1 MKKVPIMSGN
11 SGGNQQKDNTVL
23 FYTRTVKY
31 AREKKEETM
40 EERTIAALIEM
51 GIPANLKGFDYI
63 CDAMRIYAQ
72 DESYVTSKRIALYE
86 RIAKKRGTTSS
97 RVKRCIRSAFEKAVV
112 YGNLASLNKYMTASQ
127 KPTNGNLLACL
138 YRKLKLMELKKREQE
153 K

>member
-1 MKKVPIMSGN
+1 MGTNK
-11 SGGNQQKDNTVL
+11 KDNTVL

-31 AREKKEETM
+31 AREKNKEETM

-63 CDAMRIYAQ
+63 
-72 DESYVTSKRIALYE
+72 S
-86 RIAKKRGTTSS
+86 
-97 RVKRCIRSAFEKAVV
+97 
-112 YGNLASLNKYMTASQ
+112 
-127 KPTNGNLLACL
+127 TNGNLLACL

>member
-1 MKKVPIMSGN
+1 MGTNK
-11 SGGNQQKDNTVL
+11 KDNTVL

-31 AREKKEETM
+31 AREKNKEETM

-86 RIAKKRGTTSS
+86 RIAKKARNNA
-97 RVKRCIRSAFEKAVV
+97 VKSGKMYPER
-112 YGNLASLNKYMTASQ
+112 L
-127 KPTNGNLLACL
+127 
-138 YRKLKLMELKKREQE
+138 
-153 K
+153 